1 MTADAATVR
10 LRVRVQPRAS
20 RTELAGEHDGALKVR
35 LAASP
40 VGGDANRELV
50 RFVAKTLGVALLVAQ
65 MGKGQPAEIRARIL
79 QSADDL
85 GEPGTDP
92 FYGKGRINIARALGL
107 ID

>member
-50 RFVAKTLGVALLVAQ
+50 RFVAKTLGVAPSRVRLVSGATSRSKTLEIT
-65 MGKGQPAEIRARIL
+65 GVDAEAVRVA
-79 QSADDL
+79 
-85 GEPGTDP
+85 
-92 FYGKGRINIARALGL
+92 FGL
-107 ID
+107 